1 MSSSTGS
8 NYVGLP
14 HTGAWLVY
22 LNGVEVPC
30 PSVSVNYGVWSI
42 PEATLTFPPH
52 RLLQR
57 LGTEDRIEVVIFY
70 LDDLDDPEHPEF
82 RLLFEGEIIGWSY
95 ASSPDGRQ
103 MAFNAVAD
111 ISVFTQ
117 LHFFFLNNV
126 DAIADYTVTPGA
138 GAAGIGQ
145 AGAFYPFS
153 LFKKGL
159 LVQANEKGKDSSPP
173 DITRPFEILYNVV
186 RGMIDTR
193 LNDQKPSRRSI
204 PAVNFFSR
212 WTRKRNFLN
221 RFAALPIFEDE
232 VADSTAGVFPIIQA
246 AQATTALKTMQDNL
260 ASTIGNAGTL
270 WEVLKETYGHVFFE
284 IAMLPTAPAAR
295 VRIEDGTIVGGPTP
309 GVGQTN
315 KRTEPVRLLNYFVKP
330 QLFFGIAPT
339 CNVMFPSMISN
350 YTYSESYIAQPT
362 RTYVNDQFIASA
374 LSQNVFTAAALS
386 FGYPEEVDVI
396 LADKTGRAQA
406 AAAKANAGN
415 AAGSRRVSFS
425 GKNLLVF
432 PEEFYKG
439 PVLSRM
445 SVPAWFTYLKNREPK
460 TSTSVAEQ
468 PTPASKD
475 EAASLHALMSSYV
488 EYEHFRGRY
497 EKRGGAVNMAWNP
510 YVVPGFPCVIF
521 DQKASAFHT
530 LGYLSNVVQ
539 SMSMEGMYTAINYS
553 LSRTIPE
560 MFDLLKSDLAKP
572 ENKNKI
578 FGSAPLEPITPVRD
592 IIQDF
597 TRAEQFYNALFFQR
611 QPMKNGKKAS
621 FDFREVLGYSRTDGK
636 VDPIK
641 LSVETQGVAS
651 TAVASANVATT
662 FSGGASTNVNASAN
676 SSTVGAGQ
684 TTVNNVT
691 LNTGVTIGGVV
702 SQPVTTNNL
711 TGTRDVVALPA
722 FQAVFS
728 QYDTAMQY
736 VARPICSITDYL
748 TFLHGAESSLELLR
762 QEGQIA
768 PGDARFGKDIVYF
781 KRIKKLTYDPAYRP
795 SAAEVGVKTAEDG
808 TVSAY
813 EDAPIGAENASQT
826 RADWDSALVAY
837 QIEMYSRQGPHE

>member
-1 MSSSTGS
+1 MSSDTGT

-22 LNGVEVPC
+22 LNGIEVPC
-30 PSVSVNYGVWSI
+30 PSVTVNYGVWSI

-57 LGTEDRIEVVIFY
+57 LGTEDRIEVVVFY

-95 ASSPDGRQ
+95 SSSPDGRQ
-103 MAFNAVAD
+103 MSFNAVAD

-126 DAIADYTVTPGA
+126 DAIADYAVTPGNETA
-138 GAAGIGQ
+138 GVGQ

-159 LVQANEKGKDSSPP
+159 LVPASQKGKDSDPP

-186 RGMIDTR
+186 RGMVDTR

-232 VADSTAGVFPIIQA
+232 VSDTTAGVFPIIQA
-246 AQATTALKTMQDNL
+246 AQATTALKTLQDNL
-260 ASTIGNAGTL
+260 ASTIGNAGTM

-284 IAMLPTAPAAR
+284 VAMLPTAPAAR

-309 GVGQTN
+309 AVGEN
-315 KRTEPVRLLNYFVKP
+315 YKATEPLRLLNYFVKP

-339 CNVMFPSMISN
+339 CNVMFPSMVSN

-374 LSQNVFTAAALS
+374 LSSNVFTAAALS

-396 LADKTGRAQA
+396 LSDKTGRAQA

-415 AAGSRRVSFS
+415 VAGSRRVSAS
-425 GKNLLVF
+425 GKNLLVY

-445 SVPAWFTYLKNREPK
+445 AVPSWFTYLKNREPK
-460 TSTSVAEQ
+460 TTATVSTQ
-468 PTPASKD
+468 PAPASA
-475 EAASLHALMSSYV
+475 EESASLHALMASYV

-497 EKRGGAVNMAWNP
+497 EKRGGAANLAWNP

-539 SMSMEGMYTAINYS
+539 SMSLGGMYTAINYS

-560 MFDLLKSDLAKP
+560 MLDLLKNDLAKP

-578 FGSAPLEPITPVRD
+578 FGSAPLEPITTVRD

-597 TRAEQFYNALFFQR
+597 TKAEQFYNALFFQR

-621 FDFREVLGYSRTDGK
+621 FDFREVIGYSREDGK

-641 LSVETQGVAS
+641 LSIEQQGVAS
-651 TAVASANVATT
+651 VAGRPLTVTNVTQ
-662 FSGGASTNVNASAN
+662 GGSTTNVNASAN
-676 SSTVGAGQ
+676 SSTVAAGETSVNTARVTTQVATGA
-684 TTVNNVT
+684 V
-691 LNTGVTIGGVV
+691 L
-702 SQPVTTNNL
+702 SQLVTTNNL

-722 FQAVFS
+722 FEAVFT

-736 VARPICSITDYL
+736 VARPICSITDYV
-748 TFLHGAESSLELLR
+748 TFLHGAGSSIELLE
-762 QEGQIA
+762 QSGQVS
-768 PGDARFGKDIVYF
+768 PGDERFGEDIVYF
-781 KRIKKLTYDPAYRP
+781 KRIKKLTYDPNYQP
-795 SAAEVGVKTAEDG
+795 SAAEVGVKKDAEG
-808 TVSAY
+808 NASAY
-813 EDAPIGAENASQT
+813 EEAPVGAETASQT
-826 RADWDSALVAY
+826 RADWDSALIAY